1 MSDTNEFVI
10 AVKYKNRVGIFENFT
25 SNQEAEDFR
34 DGLKKNLP
42 DCEILIGERPKE
54 SNTDP
59 EVHDHIKDFKEGKV
73 IKISFCESCGSSEY
87 ILKPVG
93 DAEVNVCAKCGNNT
107 WK

>member
-1 MSDTNEFVI
+1 MSDANEFVI
-10 AVKYKNRVGIFENFT
+10 AVKYKSRVGIFPNFT
-25 SNQEAEDFR
+25 SRQVAEGFR
-34 DGLKKNLP
+34 DELLTNLP
-42 DCEILIGERPKE
+42 ECEILIGERPKD

-59 EVHDHIKDFKEGKV
+59 KVHNHIKDFEEGKV

-93 DAEVNVCAKCGNNT
+93 DTKVHICAKCGNNT